1 MPGEPLPGAAVA
13 SLFTAAPP
21 HSRLASPHRSCRC
34 MVASLLPRGS
44 DRCLHGMLRAVCACT
59 WGVLRACWRSLAGW
73 LVRSAH
79 ARFRDSGARSR
90 VRRLP
95 RPAPTSLPCA
105 CEILARP
112 TFRAMLGRCGVCAGE
127 GIRRGGGYSLVI
139 LQGKEGIPFTNST
152 REGGHFGLFPCLA
165 EHAPEAR
172 FFKQLPWCWQAK
184 TRG

>member
-1 MPGEPLPGAAVA
+1 MVFFLGLAGVVLAMKRPAEPTTKTSKVAAVA
-13 SLFTAAPP
+13 CG
-21 HSRLASPHRSCRC
+21 LASACVLQTLGCVADQR
-34 MVASLLPRGS
+34 VAS
-44 DRCLHGMLRAVCACT
+44 
-59 WGVLRACWRSLAGW
+59 
-73 LVRSAH
+73 
-79 ARFRDSGARSR
+79 GAPS
-90 VRRLP
+90 
-95 RPAPTSLPCA
+95 A